1 MSADASNDDEVRVQ
15 GAPGYEFLSA
25 LESVAAEAAPV
36 VVAAEFPAGSDEE
49 DDSGAEEGE
58 SASESE
64 EGEVEMD
71 SLGMCIP
78 SSMQLVVH
86 APAVVNATLLGRA
99 IVYKWNTGWARGVL
113 FKHYARARGTKRYNF
128 EVDYPFEAE
137 GNDRRDHRLRPA
149 DYSVSED
156 AKVGSWALLLEL
168 RSVQQQEK

>member
-64 EGEVEMD
+64 EAR
-71 SLGMCIP
+71 SKW
-78 SSMQLVVH
+78 
-86 APAVVNATLLGRA
+86 TLLACAFRRA
-99 IVYKWNTGWARGVL
+99 C
-113 FKHYARARGTKRYNF
+113 
-128 EVDYPFEAE
+128 
-137 GNDRRDHRLRPA
+137 
-149 DYSVSED
+149 
-156 AKVGSWALLLEL
+156 SWWCTHLLW
-168 RSVQQQEK
+168 